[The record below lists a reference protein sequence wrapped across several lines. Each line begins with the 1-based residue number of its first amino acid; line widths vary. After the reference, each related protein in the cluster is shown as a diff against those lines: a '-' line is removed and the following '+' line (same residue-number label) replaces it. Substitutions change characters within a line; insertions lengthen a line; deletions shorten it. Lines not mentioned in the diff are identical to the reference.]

1 MGKLSV
7 LVNEI
12 SQELKADSLRTAY
25 SFAKS
30 IIWKTIEH
38 DFYLY
43 VYSQLSTWLRS
54 TYESANGVDITPQLQ
69 RLQRRLKSVIHTC
82 IGLDLTA
89 TIPHYR
95 ALLNECQG
103 CESGL
108 DSVNFDEATIEQQTL
123 QLLEQTGEELGQN
136 IHLYD
141 RLDELSRT
149 GSLDQLTRDVMPT
162 GSINGGPF
170 RLSTSIKAPQAPSTP
185 VKPSEPSMQKLITST
200 SVVEVAP
207 TKSAPMPSPAE
218 FPDFPGTESVS
229 SSNFEPPTASVSRL
243 TAQA

>member
-1 MGKLSV
+1 MTGQRDNMDDEAEK
-7 LVNEI
+7 I
-12 SQELKADSLRTAY
+12 A
-25 SFAKS
+25 
-30 IIWKTIEH
+30 
-38 DFYLY
+38 
-43 VYSQLSTWLRS
+43 
-54 TYESANGVDITPQLQ
+54 PQLQ
-69 RLQRRLKSVIHTC
+69 LLQRRLKSVIHTC
-82 IGLDLTA
+82 VGLDLTA

-108 DSVNFDEATIEQQTL
+108 DSVNFDEATIEQQIL

-162 GSINGGPF
+162 GPINGGPF
-170 RLSTSIKAPQAPSTP
+170 RVPSTSAKAPQAPSTP
-185 VKPSEPSMQKLITST
+185 VKPSEPLMQKPTTST
-200 SVVEVAP
+200 SVVEVAS
-207 TKSAPMPSPAE
+207 TKPAPMPSPAE

-229 SSNFEPPTASVSRL
+229 SSNFEPHTASVSRL